1 MFMKPAIGK
10 SQEGSVLVMTVVM
23 CALIGSVLC
32 SYLVLISGRNER
44 AMRALAWNGA
54 IPVLEAGFEEAL
66 THLQDDKGN
75 PKANGWTVDLVD
87 GHPAYWKYRVLPD
100 GSYFYVTNF
109 DVSSFSP
116 TIISAG
122 YVRSPL
128 RDKEYISRVVRLT
141 TTNPPSVFSHAI
153 AASGLV
159 KLSGSA
165 IVDGYSS
172 AAGPYSATNRN
183 ANGSVATDSQ
193 LQKAIDIGS
202 AHIYGQAVTGPGG
215 SVSVANGS
223 VGDLN
228 QSSGIQSGWTNDD
241 MNVSFQDNAPPTG
254 HFIAPMPTQVG
265 ISNVTILSSN
275 SSQDVYKV
283 AGSLVSSSENRPII
297 VTGNATLWVT
307 GDFIVNGTGYVYIAP
322 GASLTLYVGGMGSIS
337 GGGVVNGSGL
347 PSNFSYNGLP
357 SSTSLFYSGSGDFV
371 GTINAPEASVRIS
384 GGASVFGAVIC
395 NTFTS
400 SGGSG
405 VHYDQAL
412 RGGGIFMV
420 TGWTEL

>member
-1 MFMKPAIGK
+1 MKPAIRK

-87 GHPAYWKYRVLPD
+87 GHPAYWKYRELPD

-116 TIISAG
+116 TIVSAG

-159 KLSGSA
+159 KLSGTA
-165 IVDGYSS
+165 TVDGYNS

-193 LQKAIDIGS
+193 QQKAIDVGS
-202 AHIYGQAVTGPGG
+202 AHIFGQAVTGPGG
-215 SVSVANGS
+215 TVSVADGS

-228 QSSGIQSGWTNDD
+228 QTSGIKDGWTNDD
-241 MNVSFQDNAPPTG
+241 MNVQFQDNLPPAGRYTTFSPVPG
-254 HFIAPMPTQVG
+254 TNAAFLNRG
-265 ISNVTILSSN
+265 SS
-275 SSQDVYKV
+275 DYVYKV
-283 AGSLVSSSENRPII
+283 DSFVSSSQTRPMI
-297 VTGNATLWVT
+297 VTANATLWVT
-307 GDFIVNGTGYVYIAP
+307 GDFIVNGAGYVYIAP
-322 GASLTLYVGGMGSIS
+322 GASLKLYVGGMGSIS
-337 GGGVVNGSGL
+337 GGGVVNDSGPNGSGL
-347 PSNFSYNGLP
+347 PGSFSYYGLP
-357 SSTSLFYSGSGDFV
+357 SSTSLYVNGSGDFV

-384 GGASVFGAVIC
+384 GGGSVYGAVIC
-395 NTFTS
+395 NTFTC